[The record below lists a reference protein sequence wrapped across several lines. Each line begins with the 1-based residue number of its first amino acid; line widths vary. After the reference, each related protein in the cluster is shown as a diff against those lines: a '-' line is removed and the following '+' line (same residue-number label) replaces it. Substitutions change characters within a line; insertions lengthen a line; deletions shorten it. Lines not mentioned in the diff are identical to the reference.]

1 MHYESHDLW
10 KDPKPMELQY
20 LVLIVGAVMALGLAL
35 YLHLEYQARTL
46 RTRIVDVSGGLR
58 FEAHSFSI
66 EVRRSSKQLAVI
78 SRTGRMVR
86 TPLNKTEA
94 QMQAAPFK
102 ALLPAAGLTIEVL
115 RPIRDPMAQGTPIP
129 VGFCTLRLRA
139 TDAPGK
145 DPQPVPGGHLT
156 EVGIERVPDIVA
168 VSFENFASR
177 VRVWIEKIEHKLETE
192 RVAHA
197 RKEAET
203 AQAAEIEQA
212 LAEAQASKTVTGP
225 LTDKDREELAA
236 LQIAK
241 WRQAAGFT
249 GTATEVSIDAEG
261 RVSWFIDMLNDGRI
275 TLHAD
280 KRTIHANLVGATV
293 ASLGGEVEIGL
304 RDDYWTEDEPAL
316 RTFRIFK
323 GMPPDARRAWKE
335 RIELVRDS
343 ITKAVHRGP

>member
-1 MHYESHDLW
+1 
-10 KDPKPMELQY
+10 MEIQY
-20 LVLIVGAVMALGLAL
+20 LILIVGVVMALGVAL
-35 YLHLEYQARTL
+35 YLYLEYQARTL
-46 RTRIVDVSGGLR
+46 RTRIVDVPGGLR

-66 EVRRSSKQLAVI
+66 EVQRSNKQLAVI

-86 TPLNKTEA
+86 TPLDKTEA
-94 QMQAAPFK
+94 HRQVAPLK
-102 ALLPAAGLTIEVL
+102 VLLPAAGLTIEAL
-115 RPIRDPMAQGTPIP
+115 RPTKDPMAQGTPISA
-129 VGFCTLRLRA
+129 GFCTLRLSA

-145 DPQPVPGGHLT
+145 DTPPLPGGHLT
-156 EVGIERVPDIVA
+156 EVNIERVPDIVA
-168 VSFENFASR
+168 VSFENFAAR
-177 VRVWIEKIEHKLETE
+177 VRVWIEKIEHRLETE
-192 RVAHA
+192 RIAHA
-197 RKEAET
+197 RKETET
-203 AQAAEIEQA
+203 AQAAEIERELVA
-212 LAEAQASKTVTGP
+212 AQASMSATGP
-225 LTDKDREELAA
+225 LTDQDREGLAA

-261 RVSWFIDMLNDGRI
+261 RVSWFVDMLNDGRI

-293 ASLGGEVEIGL
+293 ASLGGEVEIGV
-304 RDDYWTEDEPAL
+304 RDYYWTEDEPAL
-316 RTFRIFK
+316 RTFRVFK

>member
-1 MHYESHDLW
+1 
-10 KDPKPMELQY
+10 MELQY
-20 LVLIVGAVMALGLAL
+20 LVLIVGLVMALGLIL
-35 YLHLEYQARTL
+35 YLYLEYQARTL
-46 RTRIVDVSGGLR
+46 RTRIVDVPGGLR
-58 FEAHSFSI
+58 FEAHGFSI
-66 EVRRSSKQLAVI
+66 EVQRASKQLAVTT
-78 SRTGRMVR
+78 RTGRLVR
-86 TPLNKTEA
+86 TPLEGGEA
-94 QMQAAPFK
+94 QTQLAPLK
-102 ALLPAAGLTIEVL
+102 SSVLAAGLQIDVL
-115 RPIRDPMAQGTPIP
+115 KATAHDHPEQDARIP
-129 VGFCTLRLRA
+129 PGFCTIRLRA
-139 TDAPGK
+139 TDAPSLA
-145 DPQPVPGGHLT
+145 PGATGGYSSEL
-156 EVGIERVPDIVA
+156 VIERVPEIA
-168 VSFENFASR
+168 IVSFNNFAAR
-177 VRVWIEKIEHKLETE
+177 VRVWIEKIEHRLEAE
-192 RVAHA
+192 RIAKA

-203 AQAAEIEQA
+203 AQAAEIERE
-212 LAEAQASKTVTGP
+212 LAQAQASKIETGP
-225 LTDKDREELAA
+225 LTDQDREELAA

-316 RTFRIFK
+316 RNFRIFK